1 VTALD
6 IVHRLRHHGIRLS
19 VRGTRIVADARV
31 PPPAHV
37 GRVLRR
43 HRAAL
48 IGALRGRDVEIE
60 APALSARDRESIGC
74 THKVGDSYTM
84 GDGDGPLVDLLL
96 GLTTIEQL
104 AKEQEERLHRYR
116 GFLRGLRGRAN

>member
-31 PPPAHV
+31 SPPAHV

-48 IGALRGRDVEIE
+48 IGALRGRDSEIE
-60 APALSARDRESIGC
+60 APVLSARDREAIGC
-74 THKVGDSYTM
+74 THRIGDGFTT
-84 GDGDGPLVDLLL
+84 GDGDGPLIDLML
-96 GLTTIEQL
+96 GFTTIDEL
-104 AKEQEERLHRYR
+104 ADAHLDRLRRWHQFLGAMRRR
-116 GFLRGLRGRAN
+116 G